1 MSTRVLSFVLLT
13 VFLAG
18 FSLDAWAQVV
28 PSGESTMLVPPP
40 VSDSGYPTGVGAE
53 KRSNFFHLGVTFRTG
68 YIDNLYS
75 GASSGT
81 ISETTYS
88 IFPTIEFDQTTYRHD
103 FSVVYKPGFTF
114 YHPSSAL
121 NEVDQSATGTYDF
134 RITPHVAIR
143 AADTF
148 LKTSTS
154 FNPASIGSVSL
165 SGPAP
170 AIITPFASLLTN
182 SADGVLSYQFSPT
195 SMIGLSGDVF
205 ILRYPNLNQVPGLY
219 DSNEGGGG
227 FFYNYRLTGTQYLG
241 ANYRYERITVSPTGA
256 KFKTQTDT
264 IFFFYTIYLQ
274 QHLSL
279 SVSGGPQYYEITQ
292 TGTLPP
298 GSAASAGMTNPVWRW
313 SQMRLADPRQVESS
327 PVTTPTTSAWT
338 PAVAASMGWQ
348 ERHTNF
354 VAGYARTVTSGRGL
368 VGTFTSN
375 SASATGRWQM
385 LQKWTSGAG
394 ISYSSYKTVDAL
406 LVSSTE
412 GGHSLATS
420 VTLEH
425 PIGQH
430 FYTSFG
436 YDHLHQSYGGIPV
449 ISANPNSNRISGSIS
464 WQFVRPLGGR

>member
-1 MSTRVLSFVLLT
+1 MSTRVLSFVLLAA
-13 VFLAG
+13 FLAG
-18 FSLDAWAQVV
+18 FSPDAWAQVV
-28 PSGESTMLVPPP
+28 PSGESSMLVPPP

-53 KRSNFFHLGVTFRTG
+53 KRSNFFRLGVTFRTG

-88 IFPTIEFDQTTYRHD
+88 IYPTIAFDQTTYRRD
-103 FSVVYKPGFTF
+103 FSVVYNPGFTF

-121 NEVDQSATGTYDF
+121 NEVDQSASVTYNF
-134 RITPHVAIR
+134 RITPHIAIHV
-143 AADTF
+143 ADTF

-154 FNPASIGSVSL
+154 FNPASIGSVSI

-182 SADGVLSYQFSPT
+182 TAAGVLSYQFSPT
-195 SMIGLSGDVF
+195 GMVGLSGDTF

-219 DSNEGGGG
+219 NSNEGGGG
-227 FFYNYRLTGTQYLG
+227 FFYNYRLTGTQYMG

-256 KFKTQTDT
+256 EFDTQTNT
-264 IFFFYTIYLQ
+264 IFLFYTIYLK

-279 SVSGGPQYYEITQ
+279 SVSGGPQHYAITQ
-292 TGTLPP
+292 TGTLNSA
-298 GSAASAGMTNPVWRW
+298 SAASAV
-313 SQMRLADPRQVESS
+313 SI
-327 PVTTPTTSAWT
+327 PTTSAWT
-338 PAVAASMGWQ
+338 PAVSASMGWQ
-348 ERHTNF
+348 ERRTNF
-354 VAGYARTVTSGRGL
+354 VVGYARTVTSGRGL
-368 VGTFTSN
+368 VGTFASN
-375 SASATGRWQM
+375 SASATFRWQM
-385 LQKWTSGAG
+385 LRKWTSGAG

-425 PIGQH
+425 PIGSR

-449 ISANPNSNRISGSIS
+449 ISANPDSNRISGSIS
-464 WQFVRPLGGR
+464 WQFARPLGGR

>member
-1 MSTRVLSFVLLT
+1 MSTRVLSFVLLA
-13 VFLAG
+13 VFLVG
-18 FSLDAWAQVV
+18 FSLDAWAQAV
-28 PSGESTMLVPPP
+28 PSGESSMLVPPP

-53 KRSNFFHLGVTFRTG
+53 KRSNFFRLGVTFRTG

-88 IFPTIEFDQTTYRHD
+88 IYPTIAFDQTTYRRD
-103 FSVVYKPGFTF
+103 FSVSYNPGFTF

-121 NEVDQSATGTYDF
+121 NEVDQSASVAYNF
-134 RITPHVAIR
+134 RITPHVTIH
-143 AADTF
+143 AADTL

-154 FNPASIGSVSL
+154 FNPASIGSVSI

-182 SADGVLSYQFSPT
+182 SASGVLSYQFSPRG
-195 SMIGLSGDVF
+195 MIGLSGDTF

-227 FFYNYRLTGTQYLG
+227 FFYNHRITGTQYIG

-256 KFKTQTDT
+256 EFDTQTNT
-264 IFFFYTIYLQ
+264 IFFFYTIYLK

-279 SVSGGPQYYEITQ
+279 SVSGGPQHYEITQ
-292 TGTLPP
+292 TGTFNS
-298 GSAASAGMTNPVWRW
+298 GSTASAG
-313 SQMRLADPRQVESS
+313 SQIS
-327 PVTTPTTSAWT
+327 TPTTKAWT
-338 PAVAASMGWQ
+338 PAFSTSMGWQ

-354 VAGYARTVTSGRGL
+354 VAAYARTVTSGRGL

-375 SASATGRWQM
+375 SASANIRWQM

-425 PIGQH
+425 PIGQR

-449 ISANPNSNRISGSIS
+449 ISANPDSNRISGSIS
-464 WQFVRPLGGR
+464 WQFARPLGGR

>member
-1 MSTRVLSFVLLT
+1 MSTRVLSFVLLAI
-13 VFLAG
+13 FLVG
-18 FSLDAWAQVV
+18 FSLDAWAQAV
-28 PSGESTMLVPPP
+28 PSGESSMLVPPP

-53 KRSNFFHLGVTFRTG
+53 KRSNFLRLGVTFRTG

-88 IFPTIEFDQTTYRHD
+88 IYPTIAFDQTTYRRD
-103 FSVVYKPGFTF
+103 LSVSYNPGFTF

-121 NEVDQSATGTYDF
+121 NEVDQSASVAYNF
-134 RITPHVAIR
+134 RITPHVAIH

-154 FNPASIGSVSL
+154 FNPASIGSVSI

-182 SADGVLSYQFSPT
+182 SVGGVLSYQLSPT
-195 SMIGLSGDVF
+195 GMIGLSGDSF

-241 ANYRYERITVSPTGA
+241 GNYRYERITVSPTGA
-256 KFKTQTDT
+256 KFDTQTDT
-264 IFFFYTIYLQ
+264 IYFFYTIYLK

-279 SVSGGPQYYEITQ
+279 SASGGPQYYEITQ
-292 TGTLPP
+292 TGTLNS
-298 GSAASAGMTNPVWRW
+298 GSAASAVRTNPVWQW
-313 SQMRLADPRQVESS
+313 SQMKLADPRQVGSS
-327 PVTTPTTSAWT
+327 QISIPTSKAWT
-338 PAVAASMGWQ
+338 PALATSMGWQ

-375 SASATGRWQM
+375 SASANVRWQM

-425 PIGQH
+425 PIGQR

-449 ISANPNSNRISGSIS
+449 ISANPDSNRISGSIS
-464 WQFVRPLGGR
+464 WQFARPLGGR